1 MKRLFIILVLLLFM
15 AFGVAIAIVNANEVV
30 FNFYYGSI
38 TQPLSILLV
47 GAIMVGAI
55 LATLINSLV
64 IFSLRHQLRR
74 AQRKIPHKSGSLN
87 SEQSSMT
94 NIETPDKKIPD

>member
-1 MKRLFIILVLLLFM
+1 MKRLFSILILFIFM
-15 AFGVAIAIVNANEVV
+15 GFGVAIAIVNAEEVV

-47 GAIMVGAI
+47 GAIMVGAL
-55 LATLINSLV
+55 LATIINSMV

-74 AQRKIPHKSGSLN
+74 AQRQLKKSDENSVTLIESSDKI
-87 SEQSSMT
+87 SS
-94 NIETPDKKIPD
+94 

>member
-1 MKRLFIILVLLLFM
+1 MKRLFSILILLTFM
-15 AFGVAIAIVNANEVV
+15 GFGVAIAIVNAEEVV

-55 LATLINSLV
+55 LATVINSMV

-74 AQRKIPHKSGSLN
+74 AQRQLKKSDENSVTLIESSDKI
-87 SEQSSMT
+87 T
-94 NIETPDKKIPD
+94 

>member
-1 MKRLFIILVLLLFM
+1 MKRLFSVLILLLFM
-15 AFGVAIAIVNANEVV
+15 ALGVAIAIVNADEVV
-30 FNFYYGSI
+30 FNYYYGSV

-64 IFSLRHQLRR
+64 ILSLRHQVRR
-74 AQRKIPHKSGSLN
+74 AQKQLKKSDEN
-87 SEQSSMT
+87 SVTLIESS
-94 NIETPDKKIPD
+94 DKKV

>member
-1 MKRLFIILVLLLFM
+1 MKRLFSILILLTFM
-15 AFGVAIAIVNANEVV
+15 GFGVAIAIVNAEEVV

-47 GAIMVGAI
+47 GAIMVGAL
-55 LATLINSLV
+55 LATIINSMV

-74 AQRKIPHKSGSLN
+74 SERQLKKSDKNSVTLIESSDKI
-87 SEQSSMT
+87 SS
-94 NIETPDKKIPD
+94 

>member
-1 MKRLFIILVLLLFM
+1 MKRLFSILILFIFM
-15 AFGVAIAIVNANEVV
+15 GFGVAIAIVNAEEVV

-47 GAIMVGAI
+47 GAIMVGAL
-55 LATLINSLV
+55 LATIINSMV

-74 AQRKIPHKSGSLN
+74 AQRQLKKSDENSVTLIESADKI
-87 SEQSSMT
+87 SS
-94 NIETPDKKIPD
+94 

>member
-1 MKRLFIILVLLLFM
+1 MKRLFSILMLLIFM

-47 GAIMVGAI
+47 GAVIVGAL
-55 LATLINSLV
+55 LATMINSLV
-64 IFSLRHQLRR
+64 ILSLRHQVRR
-74 AQRKIPHKSGSLN
+74 AQRQL
-87 SEQSSMT
+87 
-94 NIETPDKKIPD
+94 KKIEEKADDNSVTLIESPEKTI